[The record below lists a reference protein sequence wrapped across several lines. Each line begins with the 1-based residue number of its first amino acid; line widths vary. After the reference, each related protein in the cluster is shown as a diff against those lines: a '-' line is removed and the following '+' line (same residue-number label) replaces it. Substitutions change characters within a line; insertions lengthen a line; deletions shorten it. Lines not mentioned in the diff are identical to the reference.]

1 MRGRYHKG
9 QIEEAQPDKCGGNL
23 EFIAEAGA
31 KKTRSSVW
39 VARAITLKGTKGK
52 STGAGGKPVPKKPEC
67 PK

>member
-1 MRGRYHKG
+1 MRGRYRKG

-39 VARAITLKGTKGK
+39 VAKAITLKGTKGK
-52 STGAGGKPVPKKPEC
+52 STGAGM
-67 PK
+67 